1 MPLTNSTI
9 LLAIIN
15 MISFLI
21 AFELPFN
28 GQKMRHNGGGMSSK
42 TAKKEAIFFFL
53 LSMVP
58 RIYRILI
65 GSDMPLSSVI
75 ELLYFPSIA
84 LAISSKDRAFSI
96 LFFIL
101 IFLRLLNGFN
111 RTGILFIF
119 VTILI
124 SLEEYYI
131 KDKKSKKRFQ
141 LLIVF
146 MIIIFLSLFEL
157 RDYLR
162 EDHTVFSYFAGGYEL
177 NDIASY
183 YTKGNRTIWRGPPSL
198 MLPYMYLTT
207 PWNNLQFVIETQNTR
222 TYGLWLLR
230 PMLGYFSLDSNFVD
244 QYRLVPYSSFNTFT
258 YLSVLFKDF
267 GYWGSC
273 FGSVLLGLFV
283 KYVYSLYKNS
293 NSAFIIACYAL
304 TSCAVAEMFFSNH
317 FFSQSYPFT
326 IILLYFIY
334 YILKKIIIKSIE
346 YDQSYR

>member
-28 GQKMRHNGGGMSSK
+28 GQKIRHNGGGMSSK
-42 TAKKEAIFFFL
+42 TAKKHAVFFL
-53 LSMVP
+53 FLSSIP
-58 RIYRILI
+58 NIYRVAL
-65 GSDMPLSSVI
+65 GSNMALGSVLG
-75 ELLYFPSIA
+75 LLYFPAIA
-84 LAISSKDRAFSI
+84 YVIYSKSRILSI
-96 LFFIL
+96 LFLIL
-101 IFLRLLNGFN
+101 FFFRFLEGFD
-111 RTGILFIF
+111 RTELLFIF
-119 VTILI
+119 MTVLVSIEKL
-124 SLEEYYI
+124 YVRN
-131 KDKKSKKRFQ
+131 KKAAKRF
-141 LLIVF
+141 LSLVILT
-146 MIIIFLSLFEL
+146 IIIFISLFEL
-157 RDYLR
+157 REYIR
-162 EDHTVFSYFAGGYEL
+162 RGNTVISFLAGGYRSY
-177 NDIASY
+177 DIASY
-183 YTKGNRTIWRGPPSL
+183 YAKGNRIIWRGLPSL
-198 MLPYMYLTT
+198 MLPYLYLTT

-230 PMLGYFSLDSNFVD
+230 PMLAYFSLDSNFVD

-326 IILLYFIY
+326 IILLFFIY
-334 YILKKIIIKSIE
+334 YILRKVIIKSI
-346 YDQSYR
+346 